1 MKAKHIFL
9 LLLLSGSWLLTTGL
23 NAQNSSQSVGQNA
36 LYAEL
41 FGPGMSLSFN
51 YDFRFQKANSG
62 LGMRFGIGG
71 MKIRD
76 VDILA
81 IPVGLNY
88 LLGNNNRFFELG
100 LAAVYIKDGFYIVRD
115 EGSGSDIVGVFTM
128 AFRHQPQGQG
138 VNFRVGLNPV
148 IGTDDKDEFYFF
160 PFYGGLSV
168 GYTF

>member
-1 MKAKHIFL
+1 ML
-9 LLLLSGSWLLTTGL
+9 LLGGSWLITNGIS
-23 NAQNSSQSVGQNA
+23 AQNSSQSVGQNA
-36 LYAEL
+36 VYAEL

-51 YDFRFQKANSG
+51 YDFRFQKTNSG

-71 MKIRD
+71 MKVRD

-81 IPVGLNY
+81 IPVGINY

-100 LAAVYIKDGFYIVRD
+100 AAAVYIKDGFYIVRED
-115 EGSGSDIVGVFTM
+115 ESGSDVVGVFTM
-128 AFRHQPQGQG
+128 AFRHQPKGRG

-148 IGTDDKDEFYFF
+148 IGLDEKDEVYFF